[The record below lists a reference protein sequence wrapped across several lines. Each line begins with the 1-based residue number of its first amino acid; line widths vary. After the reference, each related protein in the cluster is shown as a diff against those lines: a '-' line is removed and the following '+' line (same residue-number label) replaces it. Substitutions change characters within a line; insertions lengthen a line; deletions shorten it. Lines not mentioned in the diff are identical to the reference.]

1 MFRHI
6 FVVLAVA
13 GLAACSSGEHVAVA
27 EQGIS
32 DFRRHMDTEQFAQ
45 VYAQGSDELRNST
58 SEADLTK
65 ILAAL
70 KTKLGK
76 VKSAEKDGWNVNF
89 HTSGT
94 FVTLSLK
101 TQFEK
106 GAGTESFVFAYR
118 MAGRPS

>member
-1 MFRHI
+1 
-6 FVVLAVA
+6 
-13 GLAACSSGEHVAVA
+13 
-27 EQGIS
+27 
-32 DFRRHMDTEQFAQ
+32 MDTEQFAQ
-45 VYAQGSDELRNST
+45 VYAQGSVELRHST

-76 VKSAEKDGWNVNF
+76 VKAAEKDGWNVNF

-94 FVTLSLK
+94 FVTLGFK

-106 GAGTESFVFAYR
+106 GGGTESFIFRISDGKAFLVRYNVNSPALLTN
-118 MAGRPS
+118 